1 MRVLETS
8 IYRGPHL
15 YSRRPMVRVQLD
27 LGQLEA
33 WPSHRLPHFTDRLLV
48 ALPGLERHGCCFR
61 TPGGFIRRLREGTWL
76 GHVIEHVAL
85 ELQYLAGAQVGRGK
99 TRSVR
104 GHPGVYNILYAY
116 ETEGLGRAAGRVAIE
131 TVNSLLPRNLQG
143 MANLNMIAPLLSG
156 GVETPLDLNAAIKVL
171 RATREG
177 ELLGPTTRS
186 LVAEAR
192 RRGIPVERLDAQSLV
207 QLGHGVRRKLL
218 RASVT
223 SQTSQIAVQTAGDK
237 GLTKMVLAAVGVPTP
252 RGAVVRTADQA
263 VAEAKRLGG
272 LVVVKPLDG
281 NHGRGVS
288 TGLGAP
294 EAVRRGFGQAVK
306 HSRRVVVEEQFE
318 GRDYRVLVVGGRVV
332 AVAERVPAQV
342 VGDSVSTIAELIDR
356 INQDPRRGVG
366 HERVMTRIVVDDHV
380 REMLNRADLG
390 LDDVPQAGQIF
401 VLRATANLSTGGT
414 AIDRT
419 DAIHPDNAAI
429 ARRAALTVGL
439 DVAGIDFV
447 APDIACSVRETG
459 GGIVEVNAAPGFRM
473 HLEPSE
479 GQPRDVARA
488 VIAHLF
494 PSGSRSRIPIIAI
507 TGTNG
512 KSTVGRMTARIFR
525 QQGKV
530 VGLTSTSGVFIDDE
544 RLVTTDASGPKS
556 ARMVLRD
563 PTVEVAILETARGGL
578 LREGL
583 GFDRCDVGV
592 VLNVASDHLG
602 LKGVDT
608 LEDLAA
614 VKSIV
619 TEAVAR
625 RGVSVLN
632 GDDPLTVGMAR
643 HAGGRIAYFTLKGG
657 DELSSPMRHHLD
669 EGGLLVAR
677 EPSTRG
683 GELVIYDIGQRLA
696 VLHAD
701 EIPAT
706 LGGLA
711 EFNVANALAAIAVG
725 YAQGVPLDM
734 IATALRG
741 FSSSHSENPGRF
753 NVHDDH
759 GFRVI
764 VDYAHNPAA
773 MRAVGDLIERLRPS
787 VGRVIGVVSIPGD
800 RRDADILEMGQIAA
814 DLFDDLIFRERP
826 DGRGRPAGTVVS
838 LLTDGALAAGFPHRN
853 LHRILSETEAIAAAL
868 RMAQPNDL
876 VLVFPTGVDAAW
888 RQVEAFRPVA
898 NGDPPSDWLVDAD
911 SRLDWGYGSAQ
922 FAMAHLQAGLSPPGF
937 TERAQN
943 GPGEF
948 S

>member
-8 IYRGPHL
+8 TYRGPHL
-15 YSRRPMVRVQLD
+15 YSRRAMIRVQLD
-27 LGQLEA
+27 LGRLEA
-33 WPSHRLPHFTDRLLV
+33 WPTHRLPEFTDRLLV
-48 ALPGLERHGCCFR
+48 ALPGLEQHGCCFR
-61 TPGGFIRRLREGTWL
+61 TPGGFIRRLRNGTWL

-85 ELQYLAGAQVGRGK
+85 ELQCLAGAEVSRGK
-99 TRSVR
+99 TRSVKGR
-104 GHPGVYNILYAY
+104 PGVYNVLYVY
-116 ETEGLGRAAGRVAIE
+116 ESEGLGRAAGRLAIE
-131 TVNSLLPRNLQG
+131 TVNSLLPRKLQG
-143 MANLNMIAPLLSG
+143 MIDLNRVAPPLPG
-156 GVETPLDLNAAIKVL
+156 GVESPFDLNAAVAAL
-171 RATREG
+171 RQIRKR

-207 QLGHGVRRKLL
+207 QLGHGARRKVL

-223 SQTSQIAVQTAGDK
+223 GQTSHIAVQTAGDK
-237 GLTKMVLAAVGVPTP
+237 GLTKAVLATVGIPTP
-252 RGAVVRTADQA
+252 RGGVVRSADEA
-263 VAEAKRLGG
+263 VAEATRLGG

-288 TGLGAP
+288 IGLGTP
-294 EAVRRGFGQAVK
+294 QAVRWGFEQAAL

-318 GRDYRVLVVGGRVV
+318 GDDHRILVVGGKVV
-332 AVAERVPAQV
+332 AVAQRVPARI
-342 VGDSVSTIAELIDR
+342 VGDGASTVADLIER
-356 INQDPRRGVG
+356 INLDPRRGQG
-366 HERVMTRIVVDDHV
+366 HEQVMTRIVVDDHV
-380 REMLNRADLG
+380 REMLRRAQLDLG
-390 LDDVPQAGQIF
+390 DIPKAGQA
-401 VLRATANLSTGGT
+401 VALRATANLSTGGT

-419 DAIHPDNAAI
+419 DVIHPDNAAI

-439 DVAGIDFV
+439 DVAGIDFI
-447 APDIACSVRETG
+447 APDISRSVRDTG

-488 VIAHLF
+488 VLAHLF
-494 PSGSRSRIPIIAI
+494 PPGSRARIPIVAI

-525 QQGKV
+525 EYGKV
-530 VGLTSTSGVFIDDE
+530 VGLTNTSGVFIDDE
-544 RLVTTDASGPKS
+544 QLLTADASGPKS

-563 PTVEVAILETARGGL
+563 PTVEVAVLETARGGM

-592 VLNVASDHLG
+592 VLNVTSDHLG

-619 TEAVAR
+619 TEAVGR

-643 HAGGRIAYFTLKGG
+643 QAGGRIAFFTLRGG
-657 DELSSPMRHHLD
+657 DELSARLRRHAD
-669 EGGLLVAR
+669 EGGLLIVR
-677 EPSTRG
+677 EPSPRG
-683 GELVIYDIGQRLA
+683 GELVVLDAGRRRP

-701 EIPAT
+701 EAPAT

-711 EFNVANALAAIAVG
+711 EFNVANALAAIAIG
-725 YAQGVPLDM
+725 YAQGVPLDV
-734 IATALRG
+734 IARALRG
-741 FSSSHSENPGRF
+741 FSSSHRENPGRF
-753 NVHDDH
+753 NLHDGH

-773 MRAVGDLIERLRPS
+773 MRAVGELIKRLRPS

-814 DLFDDLIFRERP
+814 EQYDDLIFRERP
-826 DGRGRPAGTVVS
+826 DGRGRPAGSVVS
-838 LLTDGALAAGFPHRN
+838 LLTQGALTAGFPHEH

-868 RMAQPNDL
+868 EMARPNDL
-876 VLVFPTGVDAAW
+876 VLIFPTGVDEAW
-888 RQVEAFRPVA
+888 RQVETFRPAANSDHPGDWSIRHVGGAVA
-898 NGDPPSDWLVDAD
+898 
-911 SRLDWGYGSAQ
+911 
-922 FAMAHLQAGLSPPGF
+922 
-937 TERAQN
+937 
-943 GPGEF
+943 
-948 S
+948 